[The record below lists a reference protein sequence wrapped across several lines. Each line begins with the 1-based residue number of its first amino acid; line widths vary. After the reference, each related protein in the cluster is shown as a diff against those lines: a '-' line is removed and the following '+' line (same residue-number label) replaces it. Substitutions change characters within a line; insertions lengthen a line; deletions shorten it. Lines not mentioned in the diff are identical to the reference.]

1 MLFLSGLILAL
12 QPKDYKRK
20 RLPTRLCVANTH
32 LLFNM
37 KRGDVK
43 LAQLAYL
50 FAHLHKLAQ
59 KPSEYH
65 FVLNLVQ
72 RALCYCLWWVGGG
85 GRGMGGE
92 HDIQLVNWLLEQ
104 DNSGNEIRWLCGL
117 LLVVVVAV
125 ICCK

>member
-1 MLFLSGLILAL
+1 MG
-12 QPKDYKRK
+12 
-20 RLPTRLCVANTH
+20 
-32 LLFNM
+32 
-37 KRGDVK
+37 
-43 LAQLAYL
+43 
-50 FAHLHKLAQ
+50 
-59 KPSEYH
+59 
-65 FVLNLVQ
+65 
-72 RALCYCLWWVGGG
+72 GGG